1 MQLII
6 NTILIVVLITKIIID
21 IKKIKS
27 NKEVIE
33 SDNKVFTAQ
42 KELSNKLDERN
53 KILKESYEECAE
65 ARKHFEEL
73 KKNVTL
79 DYDHLTEEVIE
90 RINKL
95 QRSNGSI
102 TINI

>member
-6 NTILIVVLITKIIID
+6 NTILILVLIANIIMD

-27 NKEVIE
+27 NKE
-33 SDNKVFTAQ
+33 
-42 KELSNKLDERN
+42 LSSKLDERN
-53 KILKESYEECAE
+53 KLLKESVANEEKVYKE
-65 ARKHFEEL
+65 YVKTREHFEEL
-73 KKNVTL
+73 KSNTSL

-95 QRSNGSI
+95 QRSNG
-102 TINI
+102 NIKLIIKP